1 MPRRRAARE
10 LEAARLIDLAFDA
23 IFAIE
28 ADGHRITYWNA
39 AAARTYG
46 YTQDEALQQVA
57 SQLLRTRYPGSG
69 SHDSAYQQVAEDG
82 QWEGRLV
89 QTRKDGVEIIVDGRW
104 VLDRAGGIILEVN
117 REVTEQVAVAE
128 RFQLLVESV
137 KDYAILLLDV
147 EGRVVSWNEGA
158 RRIKGYTSDEILG
171 RHFSVFYPP
180 EDIEAGKPAR
190 GLQVA
195 AAEGRFED
203 EGWRLR
209 RDGSKFWAT
218 VVITPLRDPSGRL
231 TGFAKVT
238 RDVTEKVELRSQQAM
253 RLESLGQLAG
263 GVAHDFNNLLAVILN
278 VTAHLQSQL
287 EGAGEVKIGD
297 VPDARRELARIDKA
311 AQSAGRL
318 TARLLAFARRQ
329 VVQKVVLDLSA
340 QVTVL
345 IDMLRRTLG
354 SHIVLTADLAPD
366 LWPVEMDPGQLEQI
380 VINLAVNAR
389 DAMPKGGELSI
400 TTANVTV
407 DATYAHGRPGLQ
419 AGRYVRLQVADS
431 GVGMDQATLA
441 HMFEPFFTT
450 KGVGHGT
457 GLGLATIYGIVS
469 QARGHVGVYSEP
481 GLGTTVTVFIP
492 ATDAAL
498 PIAKPLA
505 QVVRHRG
512 TGTVLLVEDYEDLR
526 ELIGEMLARAG
537 YRVLSAPDGGSALS
551 VARDH
556 AGEIDLLLTD
566 IVMPSMLGPDLAEQL
581 RADNPDLKVLF
592 MSGHAQPVLGGMTT
606 LPPDMPLLQK
616 PFMEDQLIEKLE
628 MLLRPSGG

>member
-253 RLESLGQLAG
+253 RLESLG
-263 GVAHDFNNLLAVILN
+263 
-278 VTAHLQSQL
+278 
-287 EGAGEVKIGD
+287 
-297 VPDARRELARIDKA
+297 
-311 AQSAGRL
+311 
-318 TARLLAFARRQ
+318 
-329 VVQKVVLDLSA
+329 
-340 QVTVL
+340 
-345 IDMLRRTLG
+345 
-354 SHIVLTADLAPD
+354 
-366 LWPVEMDPGQLEQI
+366 
-380 VINLAVNAR
+380 
-389 DAMPKGGELSI
+389 
-400 TTANVTV
+400 
-407 DATYAHGRPGLQ
+407 
-419 AGRYVRLQVADS
+419 
-431 GVGMDQATLA
+431 
-441 HMFEPFFTT
+441 
-450 KGVGHGT
+450 
-457 GLGLATIYGIVS
+457 
-469 QARGHVGVYSEP
+469 
-481 GLGTTVTVFIP
+481 
-492 ATDAAL
+492 
-498 PIAKPLA
+498 
-505 QVVRHRG
+505 
-512 TGTVLLVEDYEDLR
+512 
-526 ELIGEMLARAG
+526 
-537 YRVLSAPDGGSALS
+537 
-551 VARDH
+551 
-556 AGEIDLLLTD
+556 
-566 IVMPSMLGPDLAEQL
+566 
-581 RADNPDLKVLF
+581 
-592 MSGHAQPVLGGMTT
+592 
-606 LPPDMPLLQK
+606 
-616 PFMEDQLIEKLE
+616 
-628 MLLRPSGG
+628 